1 MKVYLSGYRNHWT
14 SPYTVM
20 EYIFF
25 WTDWSKCGRNK
36 GVIADVDYVDHPA
49 WVGKCAKY
57 IKPICAAIQIALDFI
72 HPPIKYVKIDRYDT
86 WSMDYT
92 LSYIILPMLKQLK
105 EESHGSPLI
114 DDEDVP
120 VELRSKKKVTKKSL
134 HANPDVQ
141 MLESEGDDSI
151 HKRWAW
157 VLDEMIW
164 AFDQKVQDDP
174 EAKFFDYSGCPED
187 KFPWDENYVGPK
199 VDWDGLNAHNERKR
213 NAFRLFGKYY
223 ENLWD

>member
-1 MKVYLSGYRNHWT
+1 MKIYLSGYRSHWI

-36 GVIADVDYVDHPA
+36 GVIADKDYVDHPV
-49 WVGKCAKY
+49 WVEKSTKY
-57 IKPICAAIQIALDFI
+57 IKPICEVIQSVLDFI
-72 HPPIKYVKIDRYDT
+72 HPPIKYVKIDKYDT
-86 WSMDYT
+86 WSMDHT
-92 LSYIILPMLKQLK
+92 LAYIILPMLKQLK
-105 EESHGSPLI
+105 EETHGSPWI

-120 VELRSKKKVTKKSL
+120 AELRSGKKNRKFKS
-134 HANPDVQ
+134 NPDVQ
-141 MLESEGDDSI
+141 ALDIEDDALI

-164 AFDQKVQDDP
+164 AFEQKVIDDP
-174 EAKFFDYSGCPED
+174 EDQFFDYSGTDD
-187 KFPWDENYVGPK
+187 KKMPWDSEYVGPK

>member
-1 MKVYLSGYRNHWT
+1 MKVYLSGYRSYWI

-36 GVIADVDYVDHPA
+36 GVIADEDYVDHPA
-49 WVGKCAKY
+49 WVEKCTKY
-57 IKPICAAIQIALDFI
+57 IKPFCSAIQTVLDFI

-92 LSYIILPMLKQLK
+92 LSYIILPMLKQLRD
-105 EESHGSPLI
+105 ESHGSPWI

-120 VELRSKKKVTKKSL
+120 AELRSKKKRTKKSR
-134 HANPDVQ
+134 HSNPDIQ
-141 MLESEGDDSI
+141 MLESDEDDMI
-151 HKRWAW
+151 HKRWKW

-164 AFDQKVQDDP
+164 AFEQKTLDDP
-174 EAKFFDYSGCPED
+174 ESKFFDYTDSGD
-187 KFPWDENYVGPK
+187 KLPWDENYVGPK

>member
-1 MKVYLSGYRNHWT
+1 MKVYLSGYRSHWI
-14 SPYTVM
+14 SPYTVID
-20 EYIFF
+20 YIFF
-25 WTDWSKCGRNK
+25 WKDWSKCSRNK
-36 GVIADVDYVDHPA
+36 GVIADEDYVDHPE
-49 WVGKCAKY
+49 WVEKCTKY
-57 IKPICAAIQIALDFI
+57 IKPICEVIQSVLDFI

-92 LSYIILPMLKQLK
+92 LAYIILPMLKQLK
-105 EESHGSPLI
+105 EESHGSPWI

-120 VELRSKKKVTKKSL
+120 VELRSTKKKRKSKR
-134 HANPDVQ
+134 HADPNIQ
-141 MLESEGDDSI
+141 MLDMDEDDMI

-164 AFDQKVQDDP
+164 AFELKVQDDP
-174 EAKFFDYSGCPED
+174 ESQFFDYSESGN
-187 KFPWDENYVGPK
+187 KLPWDEGYVAPK

>member
-1 MKVYLSGYRNHWT
+1 MKIYLSGYRSHWI

-36 GVIADVDYVDHPA
+36 GVIADKDYVDHPI
-49 WVGKCAKY
+49 WVEKSTKY
-57 IKPICAAIQIALDFI
+57 IKPICEVIQSVLDFI
-72 HPPIKYVKIDRYDT
+72 HPPIKYVKIDKYDT
-86 WSMDYT
+86 WSMDHT
-92 LSYIILPMLKQLK
+92 LAYIILPMLKQLK
-105 EESHGSPLI
+105 EETHGSPWI

-120 VELRSKKKVTKKSL
+120 AELRSDKKNRKFES
-134 HANPDVQ
+134 NPDVQ
-141 MLESEGDDSI
+141 ALDIEDDALI

-164 AFDQKVQDDP
+164 AFEQKVIDDP
-174 EAKFFDYSGCPED
+174 EDQFFDYSGTDD
-187 KFPWDENYVGPK
+187 KKMPWDSEYVGPK

>member
-1 MKVYLSGYRNHWT
+1 MKVYLSGYRSHWI

-36 GVIADVDYVDHPA
+36 GVIADKDYVDHPM
-49 WVGKCAKY
+49 WVEKSTKY
-57 IKPICAAIQIALDFI
+57 IKPICEVIQSVLDFI
-72 HPPIKYVKIDRYDT
+72 RPPIKYVKIDRYDT
-86 WSMDYT
+86 WSMDHT
-92 LSYIILPMLKQLK
+92 LAYIILPMLKQLK
-105 EESHGSPLI
+105 EETHGSPWI

-120 VELRSKKKVTKKSL
+120 AELRSGKKNRKFKS
-134 HANPDVQ
+134 NPDVQ
-141 MLESEGDDSI
+141 ALDIEDDALI

-164 AFDQKVQDDP
+164 AFEQKVIDDP
-174 EAKFFDYSGCPED
+174 EDQFFDYSGTNS
-187 KFPWDENYVGPK
+187 KKMPWDSEYVGPK

>member
-1 MKVYLSGYRNHWT
+1 MKVYLSGYRSHWI
-14 SPYTVM
+14 SPHTVF

-25 WTDWSKCGRNK
+25 WTDWSKCGRSK
-36 GVIADVDYVDHPA
+36 GVIADEDYVDHPV
-49 WVGKCAKY
+49 WVEKYTKY
-57 IKPICAAIQIALDFI
+57 IKPICKVIQSVLDFI

-105 EESHGSPLI
+105 EETHGSPWI

-120 VELRSKKKVTKKSL
+120 AELRSPKRKTKSKRHS
-134 HANPDVQ
+134 NPDIQ
-141 MLESEGDDSI
+141 MLDMNEDDLI

-164 AFDQKVQDDP
+164 AFEQKVADDP
-174 EAKFFDYSGCPED
+174 ELKFFDYTECGD
-187 KFPWDENYVGPK
+187 KLPWDENYTGP
-199 VDWDGLNAHNERKR
+199 
-213 NAFRLFGKYY
+213 
-223 ENLWD
+223 

>member
-1 MKVYLSGYRNHWT
+1 MKVYLSGYRSHWI
-14 SPYTVM
+14 SPYSVL

-25 WTDWSKCGRNK
+25 WTDWSKCGRSK
-36 GVIADVDYVDHPA
+36 GVIADTDYVDHPI
-49 WVGKCAKY
+49 WVDKCTKY
-57 IKPICAAIQIALDFI
+57 IRPICVVIQSVLDFI

-105 EESHGSPLI
+105 EETHGSPWI

-120 VELRSKKKVTKKSL
+120 AELRSGKKNRKFKN
-134 HANPDVQ
+134 NPDVQ
-141 MLESEGDDSI
+141 ALDIEDDTLL

-164 AFDQKVQDDP
+164 AFEQKVHDDP
-174 EAKFFDYSGCPED
+174 ESKFFDYTECGYKLHWS
-187 KFPWDENYVGPK
+187 ENYV
-199 VDWDGLNAHNERKR
+199 GLNAHNERKR

>member
-1 MKVYLSGYRNHWT
+1 MKVYLSGYRSHWI
-14 SPYTVM
+14 SPYTVI

-36 GVIADVDYVDHPA
+36 GVIADKDYVDHPI
-49 WVGKCAKY
+49 WVEKSTKY
-57 IKPICAAIQIALDFI
+57 IKPICEVIQSVLDFI
-72 HPPIKYVKIDRYDT
+72 RPPIKYVKIDRYDT
-86 WSMDYT
+86 WSMDHT
-92 LSYIILPMLKQLK
+92 LAYIILPMLKQLK
-105 EESHGSPLI
+105 EETHGSPWI

-120 VELRSKKKVTKKSL
+120 AELRSGKKNRKFKS
-134 HANPDVQ
+134 NPDVQ
-141 MLESEGDDSI
+141 ALDIEDDALI

-164 AFDQKVQDDP
+164 AFEQKVIDDP
-174 EAKFFDYSGCPED
+174 EDQFFDYSGTDD
-187 KFPWDENYVGPK
+187 KKMPWDSEYVGPK

>member
-1 MKVYLSGYRNHWT
+1 MKVYLSGYRSHWI
-14 SPYTVM
+14 SPYSVL

-25 WTDWSKCGRNK
+25 WTKWSKCGRSK
-36 GVIADVDYVDHPA
+36 GVIADTDYVNHPI
-49 WVGKCAKY
+49 WVEKCTKY
-57 IKPICAAIQIALDFI
+57 IRPICVVIQSVLDFI

-105 EESHGSPLI
+105 EETHGSPWI

-120 VELRSKKKVTKKSL
+120 AELRSGKKNRKFKN
-134 HANPDVQ
+134 NPDVQ
-141 MLESEGDDSI
+141 ALDIEDDTLL

-164 AFDQKVQDDP
+164 AFEQKVHDDP
-174 EAKFFDYSGCPED
+174 ESKFFDYTECGY
-187 KFPWDENYVGPK
+187 KLPWAENYVGPK

>member
-1 MKVYLSGYRNHWT
+1 MKVYLSGYRNHWI

-20 EYIFF
+20 EIIFF
-25 WTDWSKCGRNK
+25 WTDWSKCGRSK
-36 GVIADVDYVDHPA
+36 GVIADTDYVDHPI
-49 WVGKCAKY
+49 WVEKCTKY
-57 IKPICAAIQIALDFI
+57 IRPICGVIQSVLDFI

-105 EESHGSPLI
+105 EESHGSPWI

-120 VELRSKKKVTKKSL
+120 TELRSGKKNRKFKN
-134 HANPDVQ
+134 NPDVQ
-141 MLESEGDDSI
+141 ALDIEDDTLL

-164 AFDQKVQDDP
+164 AFEQKVQDDP
-174 EAKFFDYSGCPED
+174 ESKFFDYTGCPD
-187 KFPWDENYVGPK
+187 NMPWDSGYVGPK
-199 VDWDGLNAHNERKR
+199 VDWDGLNAYNDRKR